1 MGATNAGVLVGPLT
15 YGLSMTTDDYVHR
28 AAEAFEDANGLNQR
42 AVPIGYAVLTTAGE
56 TRSEDGQV
64 FESHYSVRP
73 FGAEDGHAD
82 RHFPDIDAV
91 ARYIDHVESL
101 PSWRLDLTDD
111 SIEVDG
117 VNLTITDK
125 ARDESI
131 YLGGGWWPM
140 IGGEIRSGEVFGEG
154 LARLAVRADS
164 PPKFGRWRKDA

>member
-1 MGATNAGVLVGPLT
+1 MGARNARGFVGPVT
-15 YGLSMTTDDYVHR
+15 YCLSMTTDDYVHQ
-28 AAEAFEDANGLNQR
+28 AAEAFGDATGLNQR

-56 TRSEDGQV
+56 TRSEDGHV

-73 FGAEDGHAD
+73 FGAEDGHDD
-82 RHFPDIDAV
+82 RYFPDIDTV
-91 ARYIDHVESL
+91 ARYIDHLESL

-111 SIEVDG
+111 SLEVDS

-125 ARDESI
+125 TRDESI

-140 IGGEIRSGEVFGEG
+140 IGGSIRSSEVFGEG
-154 LARLAVRADS
+154 LTRLAVRGDS